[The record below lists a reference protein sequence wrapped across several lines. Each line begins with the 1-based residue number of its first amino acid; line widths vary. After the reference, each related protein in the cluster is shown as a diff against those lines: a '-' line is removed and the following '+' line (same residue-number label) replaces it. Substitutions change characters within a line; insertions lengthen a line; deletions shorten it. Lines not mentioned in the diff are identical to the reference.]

1 MFVVF
6 QMQVVF
12 QLKLRGTFHIEVS
25 WKAITKL
32 MNIPTTTTLP
42 TITKTDLIDPTA
54 YRASRVKT
62 SATQQAAQFGNPYT
76 PASYDICRN
85 IVNVGVH
92 VLRNCCI
99 CMEKNLD

>member
-1 MFVVF
+1 
-6 QMQVVF
+6 
-12 QLKLRGTFHIEVS
+12 
-25 WKAITKL
+25 
-32 MNIPTTTTLP
+32 MN
-42 TITKTDLIDPTA
+42 
-54 YRASRVKT
+54 T

-99 CMEKNLD
+99 CMEKNLVQFLGLNFILPARKRKLFLLSDALAD